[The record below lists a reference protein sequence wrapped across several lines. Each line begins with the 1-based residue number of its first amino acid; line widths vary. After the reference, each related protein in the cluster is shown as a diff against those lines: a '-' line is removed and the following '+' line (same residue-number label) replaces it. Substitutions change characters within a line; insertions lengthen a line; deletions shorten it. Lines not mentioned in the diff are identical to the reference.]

1 MKGGT
6 KRRSTELRLRAAG
19 RPRRCARCSWP
30 KFRRPILVFIDTP
43 AAYPGIESENA
54 VVEAIAVNLREMMLL
69 DTPTI
74 VAGGEGAAAARALRS
89 AIGC

>member
-1 MKGGT
+1 
-6 KRRSTELRLRAAG
+6 
-19 RPRRCARCSWP
+19 
-30 KFRRPILVFIDTP
+30 VFIDTP